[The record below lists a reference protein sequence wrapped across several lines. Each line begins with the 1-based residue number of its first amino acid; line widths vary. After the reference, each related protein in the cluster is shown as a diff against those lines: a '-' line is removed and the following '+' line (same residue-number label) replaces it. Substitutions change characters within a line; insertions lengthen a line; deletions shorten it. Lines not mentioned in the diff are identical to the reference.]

1 MKAKEIE
8 EMYGISSQKIKD
20 YKKAGVFSSASATSN
35 GKAIDYSAEDVET
48 LVKINVLGKAGLT
61 VKDIGEVQNGECT
74 LQQAFRNRYHVIEE
88 KIKQYTNSLELLQTF
103 LTQGFTYEDFPAMQ
117 QWEIINANMANG
129 VQYYDEFEDDGL
141 DFERTIECPCC
152 HNKITVDL

>member
-20 YKKAGVFSSASATSN
+20 YKKAGVFSSTSATSN
-35 GKAIDYSAEDVET
+35 GKAIDYSAEDVEN
-48 LVKINVLGKAGLT
+48 LVKLNVLGKAGLT

-103 LTQGFTYEDFPAMQ
+103 LT
-117 QWEIINANMANG
+117 
-129 VQYYDEFEDDGL
+129 
-141 DFERTIECPCC
+141 
-152 HNKITVDL
+152 

>member
-61 VKDIGEVQNGECT
+61 IKDIGEVQNGECNVDGSAEF
-74 LQQAFRNRYHVIEE
+74 LRQNSKDEIKARILSLYKDKDKYKKMAEAAWNRAR
-88 KIKQYTNSLELLQTF
+88 
-103 LTQGFTYEDFPAMQ
+103 YEFSYK
-117 QWEIINANMANG
+117 EIAKRAI
-129 VQYYDEFEDDGL
+129 GL
-141 DFERTIECPCC
+141 DR
-152 HNKITVDL
+152 